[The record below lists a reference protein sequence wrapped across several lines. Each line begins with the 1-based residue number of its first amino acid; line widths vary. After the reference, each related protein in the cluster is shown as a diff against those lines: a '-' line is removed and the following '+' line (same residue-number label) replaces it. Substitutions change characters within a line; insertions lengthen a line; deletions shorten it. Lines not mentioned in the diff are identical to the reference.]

1 VNQLL
6 LIALGSALGGALRY
20 LLSQGVHLI
29 LGRDYPYGT
38 LSVNLLGCFCMG
50 LLFVLLKEKHPHLT
64 QSLKPFLLIGLLG
77 GFTTFSAFA
86 IETLN
91 LFENYQLLKALG
103 NVLLTTIGCLAITW
117 LGLWCGRML
126 WHS

>member
-1 VNQLL
+1 MNQLL

-20 LLSQGVHLI
+20 LLSQAIHLTF
-29 LGRDYPYGT
+29 GRDYPYGT

-50 LLFVLLKEKHPHLT
+50 LLFVLLKEKYSHLA
-64 QSLKPFLLIGLLG
+64 QSLRPFLLIGLLG

-91 LFENYQLLKALG
+91 LFESYQLLKALG
-103 NVLLTTIGCLAITW
+103 NIVLTTVGCLAITW
-117 LGLWCGRML
+117 LGLCCGRFL